1 MTYMNSDQEE
11 NHHYHRVDY
20 DGAQGVDI
28 ADPPAA
34 QTLDTKLLEKTDSGA
49 DENGVQNGE
58 NARAAI
64 GAARQTGER
73 RENRNRQQDR
83 SELAARGN
91 RHRIKR

>member
-11 NHHYHRVDY
+11 NHHYYRVDY
-20 DGAQGVDI
+20 DSAQGVDI
-28 ADPPAA
+28 TDPPAA
-34 QTLDTKLLEKTDSGA
+34 RILDIKLLEKPDSGA
-49 DENGVQNGE
+49 DENGVQKGE
-58 NARAAI
+58 NARVAI

-73 RENRNRQQDR
+73 RENCNRQQNR